1 MAVTSP
7 LHAQVLSAINSTRP
21 YLYGDG
27 LRILMLKFN
36 GTNKQ
41 YDPLEELDKDFIPS
55 FDRSGN
61 ITLMVPTDQ
70 FDETMKS
77 ATHLVFDNWIYQLT
91 EPAKPKQGPFPMWK
105 ATGRPLGTKYV
116 AP

>member
-27 LRILMLKFN
+27 LRIQMLKFN
-36 GTNKQ
+36 GTDRQ
-41 YDPLEELDKDFIPS
+41 YDLLDELSNDFIIS

-61 ITLMVPTDQ
+61 LTLMLSSDQ

-91 EPAKPKQGPFPMWK
+91 EPAKPRQGPFPMWK
-105 ATGRPLGTKYV
+105 ATGRPLGTQYV